1 MTKYNHMLDVAFI
14 IISEAEDPNDI
25 PPEEIHQGI
34 ERRLVTISEEGT
46 WDIGGAIGHCDTYEE
61 QDDGT

>member
-34 ERRLVTISEEGT
+34 ERRLVSLAESNEY
-46 WDIGGAIGHCDTYEE
+46 DIGGAIGLCDTYEIE
-61 QDDGT
+61 DHY